1 MNWPGNLAI
10 FLLFLVMAAVSCG
23 GMETVR
29 IGTEGAYPP
38 FGYLNEAGELEGF
51 EIELGDEL
59 CSRAQ
64 LKCQW
69 VVNDWES
76 IIPNLQ
82 DDKYDAIMAGM
93 SITEEREE
101 LIDFTRPYYPPA
113 PSAFAALAGADAAV
127 VEGKVAVQTATV
139 QADYLQGRVAEIL
152 EYPVAE
158 DAVEAVLNGEADST
172 FAGDSYL
179 KDVVENSQG
188 KLSFVG
194 PEVILE
200 LGTGI
205 GVRQGDENLREKL
218 DHAIQIMKEDGTL
231 NELIRKW
238 FKEDALTF

>member
-1 MNWPGNLAI
+1 MSWPKNIAI
-10 FLLFLVMAAVSCG
+10 VLLFLVLAAVSCG

-38 FGYLNEAGELEGF
+38 FGYLNDAGELEGF
-51 EIELGDEL
+51 EIELGNEL
-59 CSRAQ
+59 CSRVQ

-82 DDKYDAIMAGM
+82 GDKYDVIMAAM
-93 SITEEREE
+93 SITEERDE
-101 LIDFTRPYYPPA
+101 LIDFTQPYYPPA
-113 PSAFAALAGADAAV
+113 PSVFAALVGANEDV
-127 VEGKVAVQTATV
+127 VEGRVAAQTATV
-139 QADYLQGRVAEIL
+139 QADYLEGKVAELL

-158 DAVEAVLNGEADST
+158 DAVEAVLSGEADST

-179 KDVVENSQG
+179 KAVVENSEG
-188 KLSFVG
+188 KLHFVG
-194 PEVILE
+194 PEVVLE

-205 GVRQGDENLREKL
+205 GVREGDEVLREKL
-218 DHAIQIMKEDGTL
+218 DHAIQMMKEDGSL

-238 FKEDALTF
+238 FKEDAVTF